1 MSPMPPKGHFVL
13 HSTMLPPVIAGRY
26 ALVSKVDGLPFTSR
40 TENTHVRVDAP
51 RFTMPTDQILSTFPP
66 ANGEGAF
73 GDRLPQVVLKRRTL
87 PWERNPMGGSSPD
100 ALHPW
105 LALVVV
111 AEGEGE
117 LSTATPVEQC
127 VSADARL
134 STVDRDVD
142 QSVYLAV
149 TETVLKKV
157 FPCEE
162 DLPYLVHVRHVDV
175 NDTELAMGDDDG
187 WLSVVLANRL
197 PVMDKATGRPV
208 KYLACLVNLE
218 GQVHKLPPPTPP
230 SPVFS
235 FELVQDWRTAVVGPV
250 APDHAVMGTGLA
262 VQPAAFHVGPGDAPA
277 DAPADAPRAAFGPTG
292 KVFADAALQ
301 SAIDGAATQAAAPKS
316 SQWATGV
323 DAVSAVALD
332 PDAQLLVRDAMSSGW
347 RVPISKIALEPVHR
361 FPVLAYWSFT
371 TTEGATFE
379 TLLQGLDYGLLG
391 MREGERINPPADP
404 PEPPPKPEG
413 AEVME
418 TGHLHLQH
426 RTRRGDRT
434 QAWYRGPLVPHPTL
448 RDAPAPPGQTG
459 LPLAHASDQLRRVVP
474 EGGEDLSYAAAF
486 EIGRLLALSQL
497 SIVSALLR
505 FRSEQFGAERA
516 RQVLDVAIPFSGLLQ
531 AKAADLS
538 RLVSHTLLE
547 SLATMPDAT
556 LGPPR
561 PIGDPGRPI
570 DARGDLDEVI
580 ATGLGLDL
588 PSLRKRGSQVGML
601 SALTSTD
608 VPVAV
613 DEQRVPGEVGVQ
625 ALHASLDQTLGSA
638 VGIALGARDRGPVI
652 GPVGPVVVG
661 PVRGPATPSIRRAG
675 RPTPE
680 DVEPDPLDELLA
692 GAGEFSHL
700 EREEE

>member
-1 MSPMPPKGHFVL
+1 MSAPPAKGHFIL
-13 HSTMLPPVIAGRY
+13 HSTMLPPVVAGRY
-26 ALVSKVDGLPFTSR
+26 ALVSKVDGLPFPSR
-40 TENTHVRVDAP
+40 TETTHVHVAAP
-51 RFTMPTDQILSTFPP
+51 RFTMPTDQILSTYPP

-87 PWERNPMGGSSPD
+87 PWERNPLGGTAAD
-100 ALHPW
+100 ANHPW

-127 VSADARL
+127 VTADL
-134 STVDRDVD
+134 DTSDRDVE

-162 DLPYLVHVRHVDV
+162 DLPMLVHVRRVDV

-197 PVMDKATGRPV
+197 PVMDQATGRPV

-230 SPVFS
+230 RLDFS

-250 APDHAVMGTGLA
+250 APDHVVMGTGLA
-262 VQPAAFHVGPGDAPA
+262 VQPAAFHAGPGDARRSSFA
-277 DAPADAPRAAFGPTG
+277 GTG
-292 KVFADAALQ
+292 KVFTDSTLHSAL
-301 SAIDGAATQAAAPKS
+301 DGAAAQSATPKA
-316 SQWATGV
+316 SQWATTV
-323 DAVSAVALD
+323 DPVSAVALD
-332 PDAQLLVRDAMSSGW
+332 PDAQLLVRDAMSAGW

-391 MREGERINPPADP
+391 TREGERINPPADP
-404 PEPPPKPEG
+404 PEPPPRPERP
-413 AEVME
+413 EVME

-448 RDAPAPPGQTG
+448 REPPAQPGQTTW
-459 LPLAHASDQLRRVVP
+459 PMAHASDQLRRVVP

-497 SIVSALLR
+497 SIVSALIR
-505 FRSEQFGAERA
+505 FRGEQFGAERA
-516 RQVLDVAIPFSGLLQ
+516 RQVLDVAIPFPGLLE
-531 AKAADLS
+531 AEAADLS

-547 SLATMPDAT
+547 RLATKPAAT

-570 DARGDLDEVI
+570 DVRGELDEAV

-588 PSLRKRGSQVGML
+588 ASLRKRGSQVGML
-601 SALTSTD
+601 AALEATD

-613 DEQRVPGEVGVQ
+613 DEGRVPGEAGVQ
-625 ALHASLDQTLGSA
+625 ALHAALDRTVDAA
-638 VGIALGARDRGPVI
+638 VGIALGVRDH
-652 GPVGPVVVG
+652 G
-661 PVRGPATPSIRRAG
+661 PVREGRRLQDV
-675 RPTPE
+675 PE
-680 DVEPDPLDELLA
+680 HDALDDLLA
-692 GAGEFSHL
+692 RADAFGHL
-700 EREEE
+700 ERGEE